1 MTQVRSILA
10 AMMLCLASLA
20 PHTSARG
27 AQEWFAAGYS
37 FSDELGGFEIL
48 GVSGSGTHDDPIVVE
63 QRFME
68 VGPAVLV
75 IRPSFA
81 PTGWVDFRNSQFL
94 QVSIVAVVTNASRR
108 GWAGFD
114 MELQEELGQPSVY
127 SDGLS
132 FDQLNSI
139 GGRQFTSDRFALFTD
154 LSEPYDRVRFEQG
167 KVDHGETARFHIHL
181 TDVTPVPEFYLLQE
195 PQILMAGRDVGDGV
209 SFASA
214 KPPTD

>member
-1 MTQVRSILA
+1 MT
-10 AMMLCLASLA
+10 LCLASLA
-20 PHTSARG
+20 PHTSARTE
-27 AQEWFAAGYS
+27 QEWFAAGYS

-48 GVSGSGTHDDPIVVE
+48 GVSGSGSQDDPIVVE
-63 QRFME
+63 QRLTE

-94 QVSIVAVVTNASRR
+94 QVSIVSVVTNASRR

-132 FDQLNSI
+132 FDQLHSLS
-139 GGRQFTSDRFALFTD
+139 GRQFTSDRFALFTD

-167 KVDHGETARFHIHL
+167 KVDHGETARFRIHI
-181 TDVTPVPEFYLLQE
+181 TDVTPVPKFYLLQE
-195 PQILMAGRDVGDGV
+195 PQILMAGPDVPDGV

-214 KPPTD
+214 KPLTD